1 MTGAPLGDEQPL
13 AEGHLSVMDLPCGVR
28 LCANDLTATRDNERV
43 GVVSRSLTLMLM
55 LDGDPGRYRIGATDE
70 VVIRPGSA
78 ALIAAGE
85 ETRLTSRFRRGERG
99 RSLVLQVSPGD
110 LKDAALEDALF
121 RCLSGTAVVAMPA
134 MERLLPLARDLFQA
148 GEGDPIA
155 RLLAES
161 CALELLARGLACR
174 VDAVP
179 TAVRPPHPRDTAGV
193 RRVRDALM
201 ADPAGD
207 HRLDDLARLAGMSVS
222 GLKTKFALLTG
233 QSVFG
238 FLRDRRLDLARHGL
252 EREGWSVK
260 QAAYAAGYAHPTNF
274 ATAYRRR
281 FGMLPSETRRH

>member
-1 MTGAPLGDEQPL
+1 M
-13 AEGHLSVMDLPCGVR
+13 R

-43 GVVSRSLTLMLM
+43 GVVSRSLTLVLM
-55 LDGDPGRYRIGATDE
+55 LDGDPVRYRVGATDE
-70 VVIRPGSA
+70 VVIRPGAA

-85 ETRLTSRFRRGERG
+85 ETRLASRFRRGERG
-99 RSLVLQVSPGD
+99 RSLVLQVGPGD
-110 LKDAALEDALF
+110 LKDAALEEALLA
-121 RCLSGTAVVAMPA
+121 CLSGTAAVVAMPA
-134 MERLLPLARDLFQA
+134 MDRLLPLARDLFQA

-174 VDAVP
+174 AGTDPA
-179 TAVRPPHPRDTAGV
+179 AARLAHPRDTAGA

-201 ADPAGD
+201 ADPTAD

-222 GLKTKFALLTG
+222 GLKAKFALFTG
-233 QSVFG
+233 QSVFE
-238 FLRDRRLDLARHGL
+238 FLRDCRLDLARHGL
-252 EREGWSVK
+252 ERQGWSVK

-281 FGMLPSETRRH
+281 FGVLPSEARRH